1 MREFDVKIKE
11 FFEMTV
17 TVEAGSAAQAR
28 KIAERNWDK
37 GDYLIDADYF
47 EGVTFT
53 VPTRN
58 ERER

>member
-11 FFEMTV
+11 MFEMTV
-17 TVEAGSAAQAR
+17 TVEAENAAQAR

-37 GDYLIDADYF
+37 GDYLIDADHF
-47 EGVTFT
+47 EGVTFI

-58 ERER
+58 DRER